1 MLPAGLS
8 RLFAELTGLTIDV
21 FPAPPAGLD
30 WDTRSWISRCRDSA
44 RPWRGGTLEAHCD
57 PCARTHLQRALAAP
71 RPGHRFSGVC
81 GMHQYLLPVVAC
93 SEPMCL
99 LTVRAIPRRDRGHP
113 RGSGSS
119 SSDDRFA
126 RSVRLLR
133 VLARGMASRREASSR
148 ANEVD
153 RLRRTVA
160 SHENEEAR
168 LRRALARAVPV
179 VRGVP
184 ATRGEGSRAHQVVG
198 QLLERIHLEFAQPL
212 LLAHLA
218 EEHRMSRNYL
228 SEVFSRE
235 VGMSFKRYLTTLR
248 MQRAQA
254 LLRDPRRRVRDI
266 ARAVG
271 YASPDRFRAAFRVW
285 AGLSPR
291 GWREALQ
298 VETAG
303 QDRLS

>member
-1 MLPAGLS
+1 MSDRSENSMLPAGLS
-8 RLFAELTGLTIDV
+8 RLFAELTGLTMDML
-21 FPAPPAGLD
+21 PAPPAGLE

-44 RPWRGGTLEAHCD
+44 RPWRAGTLEAHCG
-57 PCARTHLQRALAAP
+57 PCARTHLQLALTAP
-71 RPGHRFSGVC
+71 RSGHRFSGAC
-81 GMHQYLLPVVAC
+81 GMHQYLLPVVAS

-99 LTVRAIPRRDRGHP
+99 LTVRAIPRRGRGYP
-113 RGSGSS
+113 SP
-119 SSDDRFA
+119 SSDDRFE

-133 VLARGMASRREASSR
+133 VLARGMASRREAASR
-148 ANEVD
+148 ANEVN

-184 ATRGEGSRAHQVVG
+184 ATRGDGPRAHQVVR
-198 QLLERIHLEFAQPL
+198 QLLERIQLEFAQPL

-218 EEHRMSRNYL
+218 KEHRMSRNYL

-285 AGLSPR
+285 AGLSPS

-303 QDRLS
+303 